1 MNGQGSEYKTWV
13 GAWMPGNYNKG
24 GNFTVQEQ
32 VGFASFMT
40 RCLNGANIPHSIN
53 TDDKFINIESSP
65 KVWFTRTTDFAGIP
79 VRDAIIDP

>member
-1 MNGQGSEYKTWV
+1 
-13 GAWMPGNYNKG
+13 
-24 GNFTVQEQ
+24 
-32 VGFASFMT
+32 MT